1 MTQNMTQLEITNK
14 EYAVKLEEMER
25 EKVRMERGDK
35 KRHMKTETQR

>member
-25 EKVRMERGDK
+25 EKVRKERGREK
-35 KRHMKTETQR
+35 AHEN